1 MRRLLLRILAVI
13 VTGAVLLSIWAAV
26 DLYIPHNVDIR
37 DFDPDEVARLDTAM
51 WRSYYS
57 RQRLKLYFELTELLE
72 KQYKLNFWRRQAMA
86 FRAAKAAFV
95 FKDGESR
102 ADYEKALPDL
112 EKFYAAIRDISTTD
126 FDADQA
132 AKLELEWWIVHR
144 QRKSYPPGSL
154 SKALAET
161 AAAIYDLPP
170 ERFTEHANLRAE
182 AMEIRDTKAEQGG
195 VAEEDWARIDDL
207 LHRSWRSLHHAV
219 NEK

>member
-13 VTGAVLLSIWAAV
+13 VTGAVLISIWAAV
-26 DLYIPHNVDIR
+26 DLYIPHKVDIR

-95 FKDGESR
+95 FKAGESR
-102 ADYEKALPDL
+102 TDYEKALPDL
-112 EKFYAAIRDISTTD
+112 EKFYAAIRDISTTN

-144 QRKSYPPGSL
+144 QRKSFPRGSL

-161 AAAIYDLPP
+161 AAAVYNLSP
-170 ERFTEHANLRAE
+170 ERFTEHADLRAE

-219 NEK
+219 NQK

>member
-1 MRRLLLRILAVI
+1 MRCKLLKTFTAAA
-13 VTGAVLLSIWAAV
+13 AVLLMIAIWAAV
-26 DLYIPHNVDIR
+26 DLYVPHKVDIR

-72 KQYKLNFWRRQAMA
+72 KQYKLNFWRRHAMA

-102 ADYEKALPDL
+102 ADYETALPDL
-112 EKFYAAIRDISTTD
+112 EKFYADIRDISTTD
-126 FDADQA
+126 FDAKRA

-161 AAAIYDLPP
+161 AAAVYNLPP
-170 ERFTEHANLRAE
+170 ERFSEHADLRAE
-182 AMEIRDTKAEQGG
+182 AMDIRDTKAEQDG
-195 VAEEDWARIDDL
+195 VTEEDWARIDDL
-207 LHRSWRSLHHAV
+207 LHRSWRSLHDAV
-219 NEK
+219 DRK